1 MPLHCYKT
9 NFKDVID
16 VELGC
21 LRTREIVKVC
31 SKHKYFD
38 DDNHEKRRVRN
49 YGSSELLRLVA
60 SGSSHSYQL
69 MVEIGLRRFQKYRQ
83 IKEIREELID
93 EYGLMIPESQ
103 IGSLA
108 ERFLLYVRCV
118 HEHSVSVLWQEME
131 SQGGWVLHVD
141 SSAEGKELVFVGM
154 GAFQGNQVVLFAQR
168 VGTERSDR
176 LSEVLIQAK
185 KAFSEP
191 LATVRDMGVGG
202 WDAVTDV
209 FPDTPQRVCQW
220 HFLADVGSD
229 MLKRLHDEL
238 RGLLRKTNIRKYFQ
252 GVRDELAKELV
263 IVPAHVRN
271 YERFLTEEVR
281 TPGQLLWAL
290 STWVIDYRSAGEG
303 LNFPFDLPYWYLY
316 QRLTQAQK
324 AVGDL
329 AKAERDPQII
339 RRIRRVQ
346 GRLDKI
352 FGASDTGNHFQVI
365 AAKMEKVIDLF
376 TRFRTILR
384 LSPGATLKSSVS
396 LTLREE
402 VIRSNKELKEFHD
415 ESAKGSDN
423 EEYDEELQRAYKII
437 TDHLDKHGQ
446 YLFLPELDKSGKAF
460 PLWAILD
467 RTNNIEESFFGRFKT
482 GIRRASGKKNLSQ
495 EFAAHAEHRALA
507 ENLKTPAYVRL
518 IYGSLDN
525 LAERF
530 AGVPIEQIR
539 QTARGAK
546 TRKEQL
552 QYLPRRKHI
561 KLNDLLDSIS
571 RTLAASDLAID
582 GPNNRAHDT
591 ELVAI

>member
-1 MPLHCYKT
+1 M
-9 NFKDVID
+9 
-16 VELGC
+16 
-21 LRTREIVKVC
+21 KVC
-31 SKHKYFD
+31 PKHKYFD
-38 DDNHEKRRVRN
+38 DDNHDKRHVRS
-49 YGSSELLRLVA
+49 YGSNELLRLVA
-60 SGSSHSYQL
+60 PGSSHSYQL

-118 HEHSVSVLWQEME
+118 HEQSVSVLWQEME

-168 VGTERSDR
+168 VATERSDR
-176 LSEVLIQAK
+176 LYEVLIEAK
-185 KAFSEP
+185 KVFSEP

-202 WDAVTDV
+202 WDAATKV

-229 MLKRLHDEL
+229 MLKKLHDEL

-252 GVRDELAKELV
+252 GVRDEMAKELV

-271 YERFLTEEVR
+271 YERFLKEEVC

-303 LNFPFDLPYWYLY
+303 LKFPFDLPYWYLY

-339 RRIRRVQ
+339 RRISRVQ
-346 GRLDKI
+346 DRLDKI
-352 FGASDTGNHFQVI
+352 FDASDIGNHFLEI

-384 LSPGATLKSSVS
+384 LSPGATLKSSSS

-402 VIRSNKELKEFHD
+402 VKRSKKELKEFHD
-415 ESAKGSDN
+415 ESAKGKDN
-423 EEYDEELQRAYKII
+423 EEYDGELQRAHKTIK
-437 TDHLDKHGQ
+437 DHLDKHGE

-460 PLWAILD
+460 PLWAIID

-482 GIRRASGKKNLSQ
+482 GIRRATGKKNLSQ

-507 ENLKTPAYVRL
+507 ENLKNPVYVRL
-518 IYGSLDN
+518 IYGSLEN
-525 LAERF
+525 ISERF
-530 AGVPIEQIR
+530 SRVPIERVR
-539 QTARGAK
+539 QTARAAK

-561 KLNDLLDSIS
+561 KLNDLLASID
-571 RTLAASDLAID
+571 RTLAASDLSID
-582 GPNNRAHDT
+582 RPNNRAHDT
-591 ELVAI
+591 EPIAI